1 MDRNLFLAL
10 GLSFL
15 VVTLWA
21 YSTTPEAGPEN
32 TVPAIQEPTAV
43 PADGLG
49 TLPQPAPSDT
59 AEALPDVAPF
69 ELDKSQ
75 PSEPGDSSEPEQ
87 RAELETRL
95 YRSLWT
101 TRGGG
106 LLKWE
111 LTRYRTKRDKGSS
124 GVSLVTTHL
133 GVPLALATPLEG
145 LGFGDL
151 STATYTLTQPDEQTL
166 LFALERGGVR
176 VTKEFRFEEDSYI
189 LAMRFAIENGGDRHI
204 RPNFRVRWPVQ
215 QLDALDYQEL
225 SLAAWHDGSL
235 ETGTLGTGGGFLG
248 IGGPLD
254 GPVEYVGDVQWVG
267 AQLRYFVSAL
277 LPAQPR
283 DAAARFQPLAGGALG
298 VADLAFRPVDLPPGQ
313 RVARDLRI
321 YIGPKESE
329 RLNEIGAHLDEAIPK
344 GWFAPLTNFFIWLL
358 AVMHEVLPNYGV
370 AIIAI
375 TILVRVLMVPILA
388 KQMKSM
394 KRMGELQ
401 PRMKAIQEKYGDDR
415 QKQSEEMMKLYKETG
430 FNPVAGCLPMIL
442 QLPVFIGL
450 YYALQGAIE
459 LRHAPFVAWINDL
472 SAPETL
478 FVIPGLELPIRVL
491 PLLMGGSMILQQSL
505 TPMTTMDPAQAKM
518 MKWMLPSVFTIM
530 FYQFASGLV
539 LYWLVS
545 NVLGIAQQWYTNRQK
560 AGS

>member
-15 VVTLWA
+15 VVVFWA
-21 YSTTPEAGPEN
+21 YATAPPPGENSEA
-32 TVPAIQEPTAV
+32 PAEA
-43 PADGLG
+43 PAP
-49 TLPQPAPSDT
+49 PQPADAFASLDDVPGTNPTTDGI
-59 AEALPDVAPF
+59 EATPIP
-69 ELDKSQ
+69 E
-75 PSEPGDSSEPEQ
+75 PSEPEPERERAPEK
-87 RAELETRL
+87 RAELETPL

-106 LLKWE
+106 LLAWDLAK
-111 LTRYRTKRDKGSS
+111 YRTERAEAAPP
-124 GVSLVTTHL
+124 VPLVTTHI

-151 STATYTLTQPDEQTL
+151 SGETYELLQPDAKTLRFVLEKSGVTVAKEFTFDDESYTL
-166 LFALERGGVR
+166 GM
-176 VTKEFRFEEDSYI
+176 RFE
-189 LAMRFAIENGGDRHI
+189 IENGGDRHI
-204 RPNFRVRWPVQ
+204 RPTFRIRWPVQ
-215 QLDALDYQEL
+215 QLDLPDYAEL
-225 SLAAWHDGSL
+225 SLATWQDGSL
-235 ETGTLGTGGGFLG
+235 HTGNLGTGGGFLG
-248 IGGPLD
+248 FGGPLKEAE
-254 GPVEYVGDVQWVG
+254 EYVGDTHWVG
-267 AQLRYFVSAL
+267 SQLRYFVAAL
-277 LPAQPR
+277 IPTQPR
-283 DAAARFQPLAGGALG
+283 DASSRFQPLAQGALG
-298 VADLAFRPVDLPPGQ
+298 VSELAFRPVEIPPGQ
-313 RVARDLRI
+313 KATRELRI

-329 RLNEIGAHLDEAIPK
+329 RLDKMGAHLDDAIPK

-358 AVMHEVLPNYGV
+358 AAIHQFLPNYGV

-375 TILVRVLMVPILA
+375 TVLVRVLMVPILA

-401 PRMKAIQEKYGDDR
+401 PRMKEIQEKYGDDR

-430 FNPVAGCLPMIL
+430 FNPLAGCFPMLL

-459 LRHAPFVAWINDL
+459 LRHAPFVGWITDL

-478 FVIPGLELPIRVL
+478 FTIAGLDLPIRVL

-560 AGS
+560 TAG

>member
-1 MDRNLFLAL
+1 
-10 GLSFL
+10 
-15 VVTLWA
+15 
-21 YSTTPEAGPEN
+21 
-32 TVPAIQEPTAV
+32 
-43 PADGLG
+43 
-49 TLPQPAPSDT
+49 
-59 AEALPDVAPF
+59 
-69 ELDKSQ
+69 
-75 PSEPGDSSEPEQ
+75 
-87 RAELETRL
+87 
-95 YRSLWT
+95 
-101 TRGGG
+101 
-106 LLKWE
+106 
-111 LTRYRTKRDKGSS
+111 
-124 GVSLVTTHL
+124 
-133 GVPLALATPLEG
+133 
-145 LGFGDL
+145 
-151 STATYTLTQPDEQTL
+151 
-166 LFALERGGVR
+166 
-176 VTKEFRFEEDSYI
+176 
-189 LAMRFAIENGGDRHI
+189 
-204 RPNFRVRWPVQ
+204 
-215 QLDALDYQEL
+215 
-225 SLAAWHDGSL
+225 
-235 ETGTLGTGGGFLG
+235 
-248 IGGPLD
+248 
-254 GPVEYVGDVQWVG
+254 VE
-267 AQLRYFVSAL
+267 
-277 LPAQPR
+277 
-283 DAAARFQPLAGGALG
+283 
-298 VADLAFRPVDLPPGQ
+298 LPPGQ
-313 RVARDLRI
+313 RVARELRI

-358 AVMHEVLPNYGV
+358 AIIHGVLPNYGV
-370 AIIAI
+370 AIVAI

-450 YYALQGAIE
+450 YYALQGAVE